1 MSPTHEF
8 GIIENIINQQDFQ
21 QYNPEKYNCI
31 SVDDE
36 VVESLVE
43 KLLGMKSYFHSLDR
57 PELGLAYHG
66 VTIIPPDSLII
77 LYNILTSS
85 IDFGNSE
92 EFNELALK
100 IQLAIQEKKYM
111 IHYGL

>member
-8 GIIENIINQQDFQ
+8 GTIDNIKNQQDFE

-36 VVESLVE
+36 FVESLVE
-43 KLLGMKSYFHSLDR
+43 KLLGMKTYFHSMDR
-57 PELGLAYHG
+57 PEFGLSYFG
-66 VTIIPPDSLII
+66 VTLIPPESSPIF
-77 LYNILTSS
+77 NNVVTSS
-85 IDFGNSE
+85 KKFRNSE
-92 EFNELALK
+92 ELNELALK